1 MRMLSLYPEHRPPL
15 GLSAVE
21 QDNSEGAK
29 GDCADTAMMH
39 AVGARA
45 RRPRTSSTNPLS
57 PPRPERLDLDLFTPL
72 SLPLLSLFYPT
83 ASREMYHPNFG
94 GNAGG
99 AGGFGAS
106 TSSQLDE
113 LNGGRSLSP
122 FTPVPVF
129 ALAPAC

>member
-21 QDNSEGAK
+21 QDNSEGAR

-45 RRPRTSSTNPLS
+45 RRPRTSSTN
-57 PPRPERLDLDLFTPL
+57 PL